1 MPQGNNGMRKLLLRF
16 LFLSLAGCALTALE
30 RGRRRLTARPWDEWD
45 EERIAAEPA
54 VRESVSEPNEGG
66 RPRARRL
73 ATTLVFSTLFFC
85 GAALSAGAGDQMR
98 GMLENGSDTV
108 AVVTDEVTVEEPQT
122 ATEPAVPETP
132 EAPPAAPPVEEP
144 PAETPPA
151 DEPASGTEDVSPP
164 STPNGGDASVDAGTS
179 DESAPRAGSDPS
191 VAAEPNAPV
200 ATPRTAA
207 ATRSRA
213 PRRPA
218 PKPAPL
224 DPEVKAA
231 AASTIWIN
239 RALPDPT
246 PPALRLT
253 PKFARE
259 LAVTSKRAGVDWA
272 LVLAVLRARGALGS
286 VPASPLTLAGVADRL
301 AAFGGRKDVWGA
313 ALGFSGQMI
322 FADRAAALT
331 HYYRAVGLRALVTGV
346 QGAAPALARRLL
358 ADQRVSMYAGGRD
371 DVARG
376 RVNVRVLILVQYLA
390 ETFGQVTVS
399 SLISGHRLYSRP
411 GVVSAHVY
419 GHAVDISSLA
429 GASIE
434 GNQEPGSVTE
444 RAVRAILLLP
454 PGMRPRQVISLLGLG
469 GPSFPLADHHNH
481 IHVGY

>member
-1 MPQGNNGMRKLLLRF
+1 MPQRNNGMRKLLLRF
-16 LFLSLAGCALTALE
+16 LFLSVAGCALTALE
-30 RGRRRLTARPWDEWD
+30 RGRRRLIATPWDEWD
-45 EERIAAEPA
+45 EERIAEAPA
-54 VRESVSEPNEGG
+54 VREVVSESNGG
-66 RPRARRL
+66 ARPRGRRL
-73 ATTLVFSTLFFC
+73 ATTVVFSALFFS

-98 GMLENGSDTV
+98 GMLENSTDTV
-108 AVVTDEVTVEEPQT
+108 AVVTDAVTVEEPQT

-132 EAPPAAPPVEEP
+132 EAPPAEPPVEAPPAEEP
-144 PAETPPA
+144 PAE
-151 DEPASGTEDVSPP
+151 EPAGGAEDVPPP
-164 STPNGGDASVDAGTS
+164 STPTDGDATGDSETS
-179 DESAPRAGSDPS
+179 DDTAPHAHPDTS
-191 VAAEPNAPV
+191 VAREPVP
-200 ATPRTAA
+200 PAA
-207 ATRSRA
+207 ATRTAHTPRPRA
-213 PRRPA
+213 ARRPA

-231 AASTIWIN
+231 AAATIWIN

-253 PKFARE
+253 PAFARE
-259 LAVTSKRAGVDWA
+259 LAVTSRRAGVDWA

-301 AAFGGRKDVWGA
+301 AAFGGRKDTWGA

-346 QGAAPALARRLL
+346 QGAAPALARELL
-358 ADQRVSMYAGGRD
+358 ADERVSMYAGGRA
-371 DVARG
+371 DVAKG
-376 RVNVRVLILVQYLA
+376 RVNVRVVVMIRYLA
-390 ETFGQVTVS
+390 DMFGQVTVS

-419 GHAVDISSLA
+419 GHAVDISAL
-429 GASIE
+429 GGVPIE
-434 GNQEPGSVTE
+434 GNQQPGSVTE
-444 RAVRAILLLP
+444 RAVRGILLLP

-469 GPSFPLADHHNH
+469 GPSFPLGDHHNH